1 MGMQWKSATLPDA
14 VSPFLGH
21 AHDMAVYTLYIYT
34 VHVGHWKNLSGKA
47 CLFTGRSQK
56 TCQCQRTIMS
66 AGQRAWVGRISVGFL
81 ILAFILGKRLYG
93 CRGLFLLFL
102 ILYSFSSW
110 IRWICYGNGTCPA
123 LLCRVSGCMSN
134 NYLHDSWD
142 TASRCDNVYLYRRSF
157 FGTYSQTLKIQQL
170 WKRKR
175 FTNHLRWKWWR
186 FQ

>member
-21 AHDMAVYTLYIYT
+21 AHDMAVYTLYIRYMLAT
-34 VHVGHWKNLSGKA
+34 GKKLSGKA

-93 CRGLFLLFL
+93 CRRLFLLFL

-110 IRWICYGNGTCPA
+110 IRWICFGNGTCPA
-123 LLCRVSGCMSN
+123 ILCRVSGCMSN

-175 FTNHLRWKWWR
+175 FTNHLRWK
-186 FQ
+186 

>member
-1 MGMQWKSATLPDA
+1 MLWVHSW
-14 VSPFLGH
+14 
-21 AHDMAVYTLYIYT
+21 DMHTTWQYIHYIYT

-56 TCQCQRTIMS
+56 TCQCQRTIMP

-93 CRGLFLLFL
+93 CRRLFLLFL

-110 IRWICYGNGTCPA
+110 IRWICFGNGTCPA
-123 LLCRVSGCMSN
+123 ILCRVSGCMSN

-175 FTNHLRWKWWR
+175 FTNHLRWK
-186 FQ
+186 